1 MENNNQRQQQA
12 AAAADQLTP
21 QERLYRDFAILQR
34 QKKCFGVA
42 SSSWC
47 CGLLGQCGDCF
58 SHGNGHGLGMSD
70 NEGRAWARDAANIQ
84 GDFFMF
90 KTNYML
96 RRKGINSLLFFG
108 GDEHELASA
117 QRALAAT
124 RNAGEGARRNTV
136 EETNWQEYY
145 ASDQYIKLWFILTFL
160 TFVLLLFVQLYMVH
174 LFGVTALW
182 SFIFAV
188 VLLYMFSIRVCSA

>member
-1 MENNNQRQQQA
+1 
-12 AAAADQLTP
+12 
-21 QERLYRDFAILQR
+21 
-34 QKKCFGVA
+34 
-42 SSSWC
+42 
-47 CGLLGQCGDCF
+47 
-58 SHGNGHGLGMSD
+58 
-70 NEGRAWARDAANIQ
+70 
-84 GDFFMF
+84 MF

-108 GDEHELASA
+108 GDESELRSA
-117 QRALAAT
+117 RRALDAT
-124 RNAGEGARRNTV
+124 RNAGEGHEGSGRNKV
-136 EETNWQEYY
+136 EKANWQEYY